1 MIDTVRE
8 LGGIAAVTASH
19 PHLRGASVTWSHEFG
34 GVPVYVAADDRRWIC
49 RPDAVIELWQDS
61 FEVLPGLTM
70 TQVGGHFPGS
80 SVLHWPDGAG
90 GAGVLLTG
98 DSLSVGADRASVS
111 FMRSYPNL
119 VPLSERLVRT
129 IAARIEPLAFDRIY
143 GGFDTWHI
151 PAGAKQIV

>member
-1 MIDTVRE
+1 ATGNLLWEPAGFVSPEMIDTVRE

-70 TQVGGHFPGS
+70 TQVGGHFPGR

-119 VPLSERLVRT
+119 VPLSERLVR
-129 IAARIEPLAFDRIY
+129 
-143 GGFDTWHI
+143 
-151 PAGAKQIV
+151 